1 MSPET
6 ITTFRPAAL
15 VTPRNAATDD
25 AAERSRAAGYAAGW
39 AAGAR
44 AAAADAAE
52 QARVLAE
59 RDAHAQARR
68 DARLE
73 RVLAV
78 LERAAVAS
86 STRTV
91 PTLQEARRTLHE
103 GALALAAAVLQREL
117 RPGPD
122 SARAVLDRALQA
134 APEVGVHTVRM
145 NADDLAEVRALLAE
159 GQVQVPAGIE
169 LVADSRLEPGDVV
182 SEYPGGYLDGQ
193 VGTALERAR
202 AALLED
208 AS

>member
-1 MSPET
+1 
-6 ITTFRPAAL
+6 
-15 VTPRNAATDD
+15 
-25 AAERSRAAGYAAGW
+25 
-39 AAGAR
+39 
-44 AAAADAAE
+44 
-52 QARVLAE
+52 
-59 RDAHAQARR
+59 
-68 DARLE
+68 
-73 RVLAV
+73 
-78 LERAAVAS
+78 
-86 STRTV
+86 
-91 PTLQEARRTLHE
+91 HE